1 MDIGKRFDKVA
12 DRYDTPDKIERSK
25 KFVQELLKL
34 LPVDKHFKVLDIGA
48 GTGSVDIFLYPY
60 VKEIVA
66 LDLSDGMLGVF
77 RKKIKNEG
85 IKNIRIYKK
94 DIFSEGF
101 PEKDFDLIITSM
113 TFHHLNNPEESFKYL
128 KDFLKTGGYI
138 AVIDLY
144 KEDGTFHSDN
154 TDVKHFGF
162 DEKDISR
169 WLEFSGLEKVDY
181 RIIYSI
187 KKEIEGKLREYPV
200 FLIIAIKK

>member
-12 DRYDTPDKIERSK
+12 DRYDTSDKIERSK
-25 KFVQELLKL
+25 SFVQDLLKI
-34 LPVDKHFKVLDIGA
+34 LPINKSFKVLDIGA
-48 GTGSVDIFLYPY
+48 GTGNVDVFLSPY

-66 LDLSDGMLGVF
+66 LDLSEGMLDVF
-77 RKKIKNEG
+77 RKKIKDKG

-94 DIFSEGF
+94 DLFSEDLQ
-101 PEKDFDLIITSM
+101 EKDFDLIITSM
-113 TFHHLNNPEESFKYL
+113 TFHHLDNPEESLKHLKKYL
-128 KDFLKTGGYI
+128 KKGGYI

-162 DEKDISR
+162 DEKDIEK
-169 WLEFSGLEKVDY
+169 WLETSGLEKVDY
-181 RIIYSI
+181 RIVYSI
-187 KKEIEGKLREYPV
+187 KKEREGKIREYPV